1 MRNHLITISWI
12 VLVSQLL
19 LACGSSGNNP
29 EDNDNIESSPVM
41 LTKVF
46 KYDNTIQCEDQGI
59 PLEVMQQELTT
70 ANVNVVCA
78 QKGNDGLV
86 RITVCGTATGN
97 INIYEIPKSQLEIAE
112 SLEFIPVETLSEY
125 GDTPCKP

>member
-12 VLVSQLL
+12 VLVSQLFI
-19 LACGSSGNNP
+19 ACGSSGNNP
-29 EDNDNIESSPVM
+29 ENNDNIESQPVM

-46 KYDNTIQCEDQGI
+46 KYDNSIQCEDQGI
-59 PLEVMQQELTT
+59 PLEVMQQELTA

-86 RITVCGTATGN
+86 RITACGTTTGN
-97 INIYEIPKSQLEIAE
+97 LNIYEIAKSHLEIAE
-112 SLEFIPVETLSEY
+112 SLEFMPVETLSEY
-125 GDTPCKP
+125 GDTPCQP

>member
-29 EDNDNIESSPVM
+29 EDNDNIESPHVV

-46 KYDNTIQCEDQGI
+46 KYDNSIQCEDQGI
-59 PLEVMQQELTT
+59 PLEVKQQELTT
-70 ANVNVVCA
+70 ANVNVVCS

-112 SLEFIPVETLSEY
+112 SLEFMPVETLSEN
-125 GDTPCKP
+125 GDTPSKP